1 MSDRDSVIRVLR
13 YLETD
18 QKELTKPRGSHA
30 DVSSTVREILETVR
44 TEGDAALQRYTER
57 FDHVRLESLSVSA
70 EEWEDG
76 LKHVDQEF
84 LQILEQAADNI
95 RRYHEQQ
102 RRQNYVITQENG
114 VVLGKIFRPV
124 EKVGMY
130 VPNGTAA
137 YPSTVLMDLV
147 PAQIAGCEEIVMVSP
162 PGPDGKINPYILAA
176 AKVGGVTRIFKIG
189 GAQAIAALAYGTES
203 VPKVYKIIGPG
214 NAYVAEAKKQVHG
227 LVSTDTV
234 AGPSE
239 ILIVADEE
247 NDPKI
252 LAADMLAQAEHDPDA
267 SAMLVTGCEKLA
279 EAVAGELEH
288 QLALLPRKEIAGE
301 SLRRN
306 GMIILTDGSMDMALE
321 IANLI
326 APEHLELCVSNPMQ
340 YLGRIRN
347 AGSIFLGC
355 YSPEPLGDYMAG
367 PNHTLPTG
375 GSAKFSSPLSVDD
388 FVTASQFTYYTKEAL
403 EKIAPSIVR
412 FAGEEGLEGHAR
424 SILSRFED

>member
-13 YLETD
+13 YLKTD

-44 TEGDAALQRYTER
+44 TEGDAALQLYTER

-279 EAVAGELEH
+279 EAVADELEH

-326 APEHLELCVSNPMQ
+326 APEHLELCVSDPMQ
-340 YLGRIRN
+340 YLGRVRN
-347 AGSIFLGC
+347 AGSIFLGR

-412 FAGEEGLEGHAR
+412 FASEEGLEGHAR